1 MGSYQI
7 EEKAVTTSDRIAY
20 NMHVWVINDHEAEA
34 LVINLNTLEF
44 VLNMDVVRPL
54 EPRLGKYP
62 LGILVQL
69 PSAVYATWIRSRTVK
84 VLGASNR
91 EAEVFH

>member
-7 EEKAVTTSDRIAY
+7 EEKAVTTCACIAY
-20 NMHVWVINDHEAEA
+20 NMHVWVLNDQEARA
-34 LVINLNTLEF
+34 LVTNLNRLEF
-44 VLNMDVVRPL
+44 VINMDVVRPL

-69 PSAVYATWIRSRTVK
+69 PSAVYAAWIRRRTLQ
-84 VLGASNR
+84 VLGVNV
-91 EAEVFH
+91 ETEVFH

>member
-7 EEKAVTTSDRIAY
+7 EEKAVVTPGCIAY
-20 NMHVWVINDHEAEA
+20 NMHVWVLNDQEAGV
-34 LVINLNTLEF
+34 LVTNLNRLEF

-62 LGILVQL
+62 LGILIQL
-69 PSAVYATWIRSRTVK
+69 PSAVYATWIRSRTLK
-84 VLGASNR
+84 VLGVSL
-91 EAEVFH
+91 ETEIFH